1 MLKMEDNVNIEKT
14 KFYRMHRLAGLIIIT
29 PLHFL
34 NVRFSYFI
42 GWLEDFFL
50 DTSGLKFI

>member
-1 MLKMEDNVNIEKT
+1 MLKMEDNVNIDKN
-14 KFYRMHRLAGLIIIT
+14 KFYRMHRLAGLIFIT